1 MEDKMKHEEFQLPR
15 SVTTQLLHLAQIS
28 PKKEICGL
36 IGAKNG
42 IANTCY
48 PVQNIADQPETRFH
62 MDAKQQISAISNIRD
77 KNETLFAI
85 YHSHPTA
92 PAEPSTTDK
101 ELAVY
106 PDALYLIISLNTKG
120 VLEIKG
126 FRMIDESFTEISLSM
141 LSD

>member
-1 MEDKMKHEEFQLPR
+1 MKHEEFQLPR

>member
-36 IGAKNG
+36 IGAKDG

>member
-1 MEDKMKHEEFQLPR
+1 MKHEDFQLPR

-36 IGAKNG
+36 IGAKDG

-101 ELAVY
+101 ELAAY

-126 FRMIDESFTEISLSM
+126 FRIIEKSFTEISLSM

>member
-1 MEDKMKHEEFQLPR
+1 MEDKMKQEEFQLPR

-101 ELAVY
+101 ELAAY